1 LTRTVELKKSIYEK
15 LQQICELEDEVVTTF
30 VNDLLEEWLE
40 ENFKAILEGEADSD
54 EEDGEN
60 EFEQE
65 EEDGTDYED

>member
-1 LTRTVELKKSIYEK
+1 MTRTVELKKSIYEK